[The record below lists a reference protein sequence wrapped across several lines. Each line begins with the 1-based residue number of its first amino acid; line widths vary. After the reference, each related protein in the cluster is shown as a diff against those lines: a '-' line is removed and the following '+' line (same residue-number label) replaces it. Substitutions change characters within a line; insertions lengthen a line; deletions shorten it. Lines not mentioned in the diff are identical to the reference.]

1 MPRIPTTEQRVDALM
16 ALSDRVYPVIDQTV
30 DNETRARHMLRLG
43 INVVAQT
50 LEDSFG
56 IRHAGNVWH
65 GLMVRELQAGGLSIH
80 DPEYD
85 AWPEYRRQVT
95 KLSISRVAPDYDPS
109 LDVIAQKYADV
120 RRATWAQDGT
130 LETDASHVSHLGSLA
145 LPYAAQYYP
154 ELDPAK
160 LALYYLVHDIPEYLN
175 GDVAS
180 LGMSKAVE
188 AQKDRDEAEAIEEL
202 RTTFGPSFPK
212 LIQIIDNYEAL
223 VDDESKYIKT
233 FDKLDPGFTHFSNN
247 GYQLTSRYGLTSREA
262 HHAIDASTI
271 KRMERYNSEF
281 PLVMEDRQELTHRVS
296 VATWP
301 ETNDPQITK

>member
-1 MPRIPTTEQRVDALM
+1 MPRIPTTEQRVDALI
-16 ALSDRVYPVIDQTV
+16 ALSDRVYPTIDQIV
-30 DNETRARHMLRLG
+30 DDETRARRMLRLG

-65 GLMVRELQAGGLSIH
+65 GLMVQELQAGGLSIH

-85 AWPEYRRQVT
+85 AWPEYRRQAG
-95 KLSISRVAPDYDPS
+95 KLSISRFVPDYNPQ
-109 LDVIAQKYADV
+109 LDIVAQKYADV
-120 RRATWAQDGT
+120 RRATWAHDGA
-130 LETDASHVSHLGSLA
+130 LETDASHVAHFASLA

-160 LALYYLVHDIPEYLN
+160 LALYSLLHDIPEYLN

-180 LGMSKAVE
+180 LGMSKE
-188 AQKDRDEAEAIEEL
+188 IEEQKDRDEAEAIEEL

-223 VDDESKYIKT
+223 NDDESKYIKT

-247 GYQLTSRYGLTSREA
+247 GHQLVSRYGLASREA
-262 HHAIDASTI
+262 HRAIDAPTI
-271 KRMERYNSEF
+271 ERMSRYNAGF
-281 PLVMEDRQELTHRVS
+281 PLVMEDRQELTRRVS
-296 VATWP
+296 IATWP
-301 ETNDPQITK
+301 ETNDSKITK